1 MPFSVLKLEFIGILY
16 LCAASDLC
24 CASDIACI
32 ASNLEFS
39 HSVYGMT
46 FTVSKGLH
54 EASR

>member
-1 MPFSVLKLEFIGILY
+1 MPCIVLKLEFIGIFY

-32 ASNLEFS
+32 ASIREFS
-39 HSVYGMT
+39 HAVYGMT
-46 FTVSKGLH
+46 FTVSKRLH